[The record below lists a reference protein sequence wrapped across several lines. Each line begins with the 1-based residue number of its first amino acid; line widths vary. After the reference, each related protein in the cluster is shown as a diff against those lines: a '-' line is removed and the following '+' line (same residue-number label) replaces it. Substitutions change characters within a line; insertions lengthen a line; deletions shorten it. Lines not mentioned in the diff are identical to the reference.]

1 MSRYIRKGYRNQQ
14 KICTRCGEK
23 CLGNGRTKYCNDC
36 KEIVKVKK
44 FNEYQKRKRDA
55 RKS

>member
-1 MSRYIRKGYRNQQ
+1 MSKDYRRQ
-14 KICTRCGEK
+14 KICIRCGEK

-36 KEIVKVKK
+36 KEIVRVKK